1 MGDSEP
7 RLGVLEQ
14 TPTSVEDHA
23 LGLPRSPLSSNSL
36 DEMAP
41 CVSCR
46 KVLTL
51 EKEENQT
58 FGFEI
63 QVGEAGRR
71 ASEGLGGQ
79 SEEWMAPANPGL
91 RVPLSVSDVWPSPP
105 GGAAR
110 GDGDFCLPGP

>member
-63 QVGEAGRR
+63 QVGEAGHR

-79 SEEWMAPANPGL
+79 SEEWMDPCQSRAQG
-91 RVPLSVSDVWPSPP
+91 PLVCFRRMAFTTRRSSAW
-105 GGAAR
+105 R
-110 GDGDFCLPGP
+110 W